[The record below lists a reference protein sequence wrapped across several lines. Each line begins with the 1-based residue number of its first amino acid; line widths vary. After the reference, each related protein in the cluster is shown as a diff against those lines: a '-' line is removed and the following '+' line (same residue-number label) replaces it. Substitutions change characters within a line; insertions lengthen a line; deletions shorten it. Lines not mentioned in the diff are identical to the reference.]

1 VVAASLNEPALSQHV
16 SMLQQRT
23 CFKTV
28 FSALEFSAWRTGGR
42 LKHWTALPGAR
53 TARVSQLMALQLMSI
68 TFGPTPTARATSQ
81 VPFAM
86 SESPFDAAFSCS
98 QTEAE
103 ERRAW
108 QAIQCFAHESLP
120 EHVQHPS
127 CAAVEA

>member
-1 VVAASLNEPALSQHV
+1 MNALASRLIGLALSQHV

-28 FSALEFSAWRTGGR
+28 FSALEFSAWRTG